1 MILKLTTIT
10 NSADTAVVSAIPL
23 DKVNN
28 MVQAATTLTVN
39 YANAANAVKAIVFT
53 INGASTAEKQ
63 LNVDKLMDWMA
74 SLVEANRSSNVTTPT
89 VYTANHAT
97 ITAESGIVWT
107 GATTAPLVTTTIA
120 I

>member
-10 NSADTAVVSAIPL
+10 TSADTAVVSAIPL
-23 DKVNN
+23 AAVNN

-53 INGASTAEKQ
+53 VNGTNAAEKQ

-74 SLVEANRSSNVTTPT
+74 GLVESHRFSNVVTPA

-97 ITAESGIVWT
+97 ITAQAGLKWT
-107 GATTAPLVTTTIA
+107 GATTAPLVTTTVA